1 MRLPNA
7 GDARIPE
14 SKLRN
19 YLLDPNGNSPSKAR
33 LFAALGYTQAN
44 WELLAHDLR
53 EQHLVLDAQ
62 EGRPSPYGKV
72 YEIVGEL
79 RGPKGR
85 ARIMSVWMIE
95 TGTDVPRFL
104 TAHPS

>member
-7 GDARIPE
+7 DDAGITE

-19 YLLDPNGNSPSKAR
+19 YVLDSHGRSPSKAR
-33 LFAALGYTQAN
+33 LFAALGYTQEN

-53 EQHLVLDAQ
+53 EQHLILEAL
-62 EGRPSPYGKV
+62 EGRYSPYGKT
-72 YEIVGEL
+72 YEIIGEL

-85 ARIMSVWMIE
+85 ARIMSVWMID
-95 TGTDVPRFL
+95 TGASFPRFL
-104 TAHPS
+104 TAHPV